1 MTLGE
6 VFFEIKIPPVLFSVC
21 IRENRGRNT
30 TLMTKK
36 KQLGLLCHKAMRV
49 CAMSD
54 HVHV

>member
-6 VFFEIKIPPVLFSVC
+6 VFFEIKIPPVLFTVC
-21 IRENRGRNT
+21 IRENGGRNT

-36 KQLGLLCHKAMRV
+36 EQVGLLCHKAMRV
-49 CAMSD
+49 CSMSD